1 MIAVDTNVLV
11 RIFIDDTN
19 VSQVKKSRDLAKKAK
34 HVYLVTT
41 VIVEMVWVLDRA
53 FKLNKSQIIAIL
65 QEVYE
70 NSAFILE
77 NEAIFLQALLLF
89 KENNADFSD
98 CIIFNSAQIANVKEI
113 YTFDEKFARITGVKR
128 L

>member
-1 MIAVDTNVLV
+1 MIAIDTNILV

-34 HVYLVTT
+34 RVYLVTT
-41 VIVEMVWVLDRA
+41 VIIEMVWVLSRA
-53 FKLNKSQIIAIL
+53 FKLSKQQILAVL
-65 QEVYE
+65 QEIYE

-77 NEAIFLQALLLF
+77 NESIFLQALLLF
-89 KENNADFSD
+89 KANNADFSD
-98 CIIFNSAQIANVKEI
+98 CMILSSSQAAKVKEI
-113 YTFDEKFARITGVKR
+113 YTFDDKFAKIAGVKQ